1 MGSLLHADSMEIAA
15 TAKSICFTNRR
26 GFTMNLQI
34 TQVITIGII
43 QGKPALLTSILLRLA
58 MYRTWL
64 AYFTGC
70 LLQLR
75 RPIRDNPSGTCAS
88 PPSLRN
94 PVRYVGWRAAE
105 RRSHQQRSEMFR
117 LYTGDD

>member
-43 QGKPALLTSILLRLA
+43 QGKPALLTSILLRLV
-58 MYRTWL
+58 MH
-64 AYFTGC
+64 G
-70 LLQLR
+70 
-75 RPIRDNPSGTCAS
+75 NE
-88 PPSLRN
+88 
-94 PVRYVGWRAAE
+94 RAPD
-105 RRSHQQRSEMFR
+105 RRSQQQCSEMFR
-117 LYTGDD
+117 LFLGDD